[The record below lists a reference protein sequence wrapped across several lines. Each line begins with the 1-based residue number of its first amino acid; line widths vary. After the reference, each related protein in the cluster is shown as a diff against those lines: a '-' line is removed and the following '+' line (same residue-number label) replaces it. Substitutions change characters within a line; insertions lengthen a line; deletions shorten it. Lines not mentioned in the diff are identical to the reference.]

1 MVYGISFC
9 PISKNTDLKELGVD
23 DSKVLTEEKREELFG
38 KLEKNSDYIG
48 WAITVL
54 SPRYISTS
62 MFKRSKYN
70 LNTMSHDTA
79 IDLVKLA
86 IEKGRNQSIIGLL
99 KSEPYFFGKHGILER
114 LFFFTCWVFL
124 PELFI
129 LKRINPKHD
138 DQFVLESGVQTLN
151 PRLGEDIK

>member
-9 PISKNTDLKELGVD
+9 PISKNSDLKELGVD

-86 IEKGRNQSIIGLL
+86 IEKGKNISIIGLQL
-99 KSEPYFFGKHGILER
+99 PKNSASIKHNLGHIFLQR
-114 LFFFTCWVFL
+114 LLV
-124 PELFI
+124 
-129 LKRINPKHD
+129 H
-138 DQFVLESGVQTLN
+138 S
-151 PRLGEDIK
+151 

>member
-86 IEKGRNQSIIGLL
+86 MEKGRNQSMIGLL
-99 KSEPYFFGKHGILER
+99 KSEPYNFGNHGILER
-114 LFFFTCWVFL
+114 LFFHFL
-124 PELFI
+124 LSELFI
-129 LKRINPKHD
+129 LKTN
-138 DQFVLESGVQTLN
+138 QT
-151 PRLGEDIK
+151 KT

>member
-99 KSEPYFFGKHGILER
+99 KSEPYFLGS
-114 LFFFTCWVFL
+114 TVFL
-124 PELFI
+124 SGSFFHFFCQNYSFLNELTQNMT
-129 LKRINPKHD
+129 INL
-138 DQFVLESGVQTLN
+138 FWN
-151 PRLGEDIK
+151 PGFKLQIFAWEDIK

>member
-9 PISKNTDLKELGVD
+9 PISKNNDLKELGVD

-86 IEKGRNQSIIGLL
+86 IEKGRNQSMIGLL
-99 KSEPYFFGKHGILER
+99 KSEPYFFGNPGILEW
-114 LFFFTCWVFL
+114 LCFSLVDFL
-124 PELFI
+124 PNLFI
-129 LKRINPKHD
+129 L
-138 DQFVLESGVQTLN
+138 
-151 PRLGEDIK
+151 

>member
-86 IEKGRNQSIIGLL
+86 IEKGRNQSII
-99 KSEPYFFGKHGILER
+99 EPCCFGNPGILEW
-114 LFFFTCWVFL
+114 LFFHLLIFRQIYSF
-124 PELFI
+124 
-129 LKRINPKHD
+129 
-138 DQFVLESGVQTLN
+138 
-151 PRLGEDIK
+151 

>member
-86 IEKGRNQSIIGLL
+86 IEKGRNQSMIGLL

-114 LFFFTCWVFL
+114 LFFSLVGFFCQNYSFL
-124 PELFI
+124 NELTQNMT
-129 LKRINPKHD
+129 INL
-138 DQFVLESGVQTLN
+138 FWN
-151 PRLGEDIK
+151 PGFKLQIFAWEDIK